1 MAGAVAGEIDVRS
14 KWPGILLIG
23 ALTGLLSG
31 LLGIGGAAILV
42 PGMVDILGMSQH
54 RATGTSL
61 FVIIPSAFFS
71 AIVYALNG
79 QMDWPLVALFSLTAV
94 LGATLGARATAR
106 ISAANLR
113 RLFGIFLLFVAARTL
128 IPGGTSAADRAIDV
142 NLLTQPSVLTI
153 GQGLLGLV
161 AGFLSGLLGI
171 GGGQV
176 LTPGMV
182 FLFDFPQKLAQGISI
197 AFIVPTAFS
206 GALTH
211 YRRGNVAPQVGLVL
225 VPASVVTSLLGAWIA
240 QRADATN
247 LRYGFGIFLIYAAT
261 RMLAPRV
268 FTATLR
274 RLGGSRA

>member
-1 MAGAVAGEIDVRS
+1 MSAAVATEIDVRA
-14 KWPGILLIG
+14 KWPGIVLIG

-42 PGMVDILGMSQH
+42 PGMVDLLGMSQH

-79 QMDWPLVALFSLTAV
+79 QMDWPLVAMFSLMAV
-94 LGATLGARATAR
+94 LGATLGARATGR

-128 IPGGTSAADRAIDV
+128 IPGGTSGSGRSFEV
-142 NLLTQPSVLTI
+142 NLLTQSPILTV
-153 GQGLLGLV
+153 GEGLLGLL

-197 AFIVPTAFS
+197 AFIVPTAIS

-211 YRRGNVAPQVGLVL
+211 YRRGNVVPRVGLL
-225 VPASVVTSLLGAWIA
+225 LMPASILTSLLGAWIA
-240 QRADATN
+240 QHADPSS
-247 LRYGFGIFLIYAAT
+247 LRLGFGIFLVYAAT
-261 RMLAPRV
+261 RMLAPKLFRL
-268 FTATLR
+268 TLR
-274 RLGGSRA
+274 RLGGSQA